1 MQTKENYYYLLFVC
15 ISFYLCSIKSY
26 PLKHNNEELR
36 NRNSRSFV
44 FLSSN
49 NPTNRAILSKLSF
62 LAKVTER
69 HWKIDT
75 KQKLLGNLPFI

>member
-1 MQTKENYYYLLFVC
+1 MQTKENYYYLSSAFL
-15 ISFYLCSIKSY
+15 FYLCSIKSY

-36 NRNSRSFV
+36 NTNDCYLVTQFSK
-44 FLSSN
+44 
-49 NPTNRAILSKLSF
+49 NPTNRFILSKLPF

-75 KQKLLGNLPFI
+75 KQEMIITFL